1 MQVVVADLLV
11 LQKAVEHLILILH
24 LQRGLTDQ
32 VAVEDHVIMLQTRDQ
47 QVAMAEFISSD
58 DRDWETNW

>member
-1 MQVVVADLLV
+1 LQVVVADLLV

-47 QVAMAEFISSD
+47 QVVMVEF
-58 DRDWETNW
+58 TL